1 MNLQEATAAWVKFV
15 QDHYARSPN
24 RNDLTQVFARGYFAG
39 WSERELAQLV
49 DQLVENYRVS
59 PPWPDKP

>member
-1 MNLQEATAAWVKFV
+1 MTLQEATAAWVTFV
-15 QDHYARSPN
+15 QNYYAHTPN

-49 DQLVENYRVS
+49 DQLVENNRVS
-59 PPWPDKP
+59 PAWPDKS